1 MSASFPNEEPTSAG
15 QSMPRT
21 SGVYLTAMIEDPALV
36 IDLVNFIHTT
46 RRTGLMAV
54 TVGSIRRSIFFHQGS
69 VIAGSSNQSADRFGE
84 IVCRMGLVSR
94 DALDAAL
101 AEVGPERKIGNV
113 LLARGLISTR
123 DLWKILRAQIEE
135 ILFAILL
142 VETGEVTLSHFDPGQ
157 VPSRTALNT
166 QHVLLEGLRR
176 KDEMEHLRGQIPA
189 SDRRVV
195 KTRLERDVT
204 LETNERRVYDLVD
217 GVRTVGELI
226 DVSLLGEL
234 EGVRVLHHL
243 LKVGLVAEGGRAAA
257 STPSDGA
264 ERSFEDIINTF
275 NGAVLCIHDALVA
288 SGEAGLAGLGVDSFF
303 DEIDPELAELFDSV
317 VPAHDGRL
325 PTDRIFANLKLTEL
339 KDKRML
345 LRRGLSDYVQFL
357 LFLARENLDFERVEA
372 LAREVS
378 GMLRGWEL

>member
-1 MSASFPNEEPTSAG
+1 MRTSFPEEEPTSAAHAV
-15 QSMPRT
+15 PRT
-21 SGVYLTAMIEDPALV
+21 GGAYLTATIEDPALV

-54 TVGSIRRSIFFHQGS
+54 TVGAVRRSIYFHQGA
-69 VIAGSSNQSADRFGE
+69 VIAGASNQSADRFGE

-94 DALDAAL
+94 EALDAAL
-101 AEVGPERKIGNV
+101 AEVGPERKIGTV

-142 VETGEVTLSHFDPGQ
+142 VDSGEVTLSHFDPGQ

-189 SDRRVV
+189 GDRRIV
-195 KTRLERDVT
+195 KTRLERNVT
-204 LETNERRVYDLVD
+204 LTENERRIYDLVD
-217 GVRTVGELI
+217 GARTVGELL

-243 LKVGLVAEGGRAAA
+243 LKVGLVAEGGRAAILL
-257 STPSDGA
+257 PSEGG
-264 ERSFEDIINTF
+264 ERSFEDILNAF

-288 SGEAGLAGLGVDSFF
+288 SGEAGLVSLGVDSFF

-317 VPAHDGRL
+317 VPAPDGRL

-339 KDKRML
+339 RDKRTL

-378 GMLRGWEL
+378 EMLRGWEL

>member
-1 MSASFPNEEPTSAG
+1 VVHAEPRPHSA
-15 QSMPRT
+15 
-21 SGVYLTAMIEDPALV
+21 YLTAVIEDPALV

-46 RRTGLMAV
+46 RRSGLMAV
-54 TVGSIRRSIFFHQGS
+54 TVGGVRRSIYFHQGS
-69 VIAGSSNQSADRFGE
+69 VIAGASNQSADRFGE

-94 DALDAAL
+94 DALESAL

-142 VETGEVTLSHFDPGQ
+142 VDSGEVTLSHFDPGQ

-166 QHVLLEGLRR
+166 QHILLEGLRR

-195 KTRLERDVT
+195 QTRLERNVT
-204 LETNERRVYDLVD
+204 LTENEQRIYDLVD
-217 GVRTVGELI
+217 GARTVGELI
-226 DVSLLGEL
+226 EVSRLGEL

-243 LKVGLVAEGGRAAA
+243 LKVGLVAEGGRAPVAL
-257 STPSDGA
+257 PSEGG
-264 ERSFEDIINTF
+264 ERSFEDIINVF
-275 NGAVLCIHDALVA
+275 NEAVLCIHGALVA
-288 SGEAGLAGLGVDSFF
+288 AGETGLVSLGVDSFF

-317 VPAHDGRL
+317 VPAADGRL
-325 PTDRIFANLKLTEL
+325 PKDRIFTNLKLTEL
-339 KDKRML
+339 KDKRTL

-378 GMLRGWEL
+378 EMLRGWDV